1 MVKIN
6 LLRERT
12 VEQPVSKVPV
22 EPKPIQA
29 ILIIAVLVVAAVALG
44 TWYWFS
50 KYNDMKEK
58 EAKVSA
64 LQKEA
69 DRLQSIQQ
77 EVEKYERIN
86 QILENRKQVIEQL
99 KQNQSG
105 PVEMMNAMVTSLP
118 ATDPKLWF
126 ESMSSSRDAD
136 GSTLHLVGYA
146 YDVNAIADFY
156 SNLKKQEY
164 FSNIDWLYYDKSKTP
179 IKFEFDCRKDFV
191 KSDKS
196 EEQQHG

>member
-12 VEQPVSKVPV
+12 VEQPVTKAPV

-29 ILIIAVLVVAAVALG
+29 ILIIAVLIVAAVALG

-50 KYNDMKEK
+50 KYNTLQENRTR
-58 EAKVSA
+58 AA
-64 LQKEA
+64 NLQKEA

-77 EVEKYERIN
+77 EVEKYEKIN

-99 KQNQSG
+99 KKNQSG

-118 ATDPKLWF
+118 EIDPKLWF
-126 ESMSSSRDAD
+126 ESMSSTQDTE
-136 GSTLHLVGYA
+136 GSTLHVVGYA

-156 SNLKKQEY
+156 SNLKKQGY
-164 FSNIDWLYYDKSKTP
+164 FTSIDWLYYDKSKSP
-179 IKFEFDCRKDFV
+179 VKFEFDCRKVNV
-191 KSDKS
+191 KSEK

>member
-12 VEQPVSKVPV
+12 IEQPVSKVPV

-50 KYNDMKEK
+50 KYNQLQEL
-58 EAKVSA
+58 EAKA
-64 LQKEA
+64 TNLQKEA
-69 DRLQSIQQ
+69 DRLRTIQE
-77 EVEKYERIN
+77 EVEKYEKIN

-105 PVEMMNAMVTSLP
+105 PVDMMNAMAASLP
-118 ATDPKLWF
+118 EVDPKLWL
-126 ESMSSSRDAD
+126 ESLSSTRETDA
-136 GSTLHLVGYA
+136 TTIHLVGYA

-156 SNLKKQEY
+156 SNLRKQGY
-164 FSNIDWLYYDKSKTP
+164 FNTVDWLYYDKTKTP
-179 IKFEFDCRKDFV
+179 IKFEFNCRKEFA
-191 KSDKS
+191 KSDKG
-196 EEQQHG
+196 EQQNG

>member
-12 VEQPVSKVPV
+12 IEQPVSKVPV

-50 KYNDMKEK
+50 KYNDLQEK
-58 EAKVSA
+58 RAKVSA

-77 EVEKYERIN
+77 EVEKYEKIN

-105 PVEMMNAMVTSLP
+105 PVEMLNAMVNSLP
-118 ATDPKLWF
+118 QADPRLWF
-126 ESMSSSRDAD
+126 ESMSSSRDTE
-136 GSTLHLVGYA
+136 GSTIHLVGHA

-156 SNLKKQEY
+156 SNLKKQGY
-164 FSNIDWLYYDKSKTP
+164 FTSIDWLYYDKTKTP
-179 IKFEFDCRKDFV
+179 VKFEFDCRKEFV
-191 KSDKS
+191 KSDKG
-196 EEQQHG
+196 EQQHG